1 MNIRANCCRCL
12 GGLIR
17 CLDGMVI
24 DQADPDAIIH
34 DEEFNSVT
42 VDIIDAIILNISTGK
57 AMKVMFVV
65 KTYHSHLIEII
76 NALRLF
82 QMIMYKLLNVSNRF
96 DGMRVMQPEQCS
108 IHHIYLKTRS

>member
-76 NALRLF
+76 KCPKIISND
-82 QMIMYKLLNVSNRF
+82 NV
-96 DGMRVMQPEQCS
+96 
-108 IHHIYLKTRS
+108 

>member
-24 DQADPDAIIH
+24 DQPDPDAIIH

-57 AMKVMFVV
+57 AMKVSFLV
-65 KTYHSHLIEII
+65 KNYQSHLIWT
-76 NALRLF
+76 A
-82 QMIMYKLLNVSNRF
+82 
-96 DGMRVMQPEQCS
+96 
-108 IHHIYLKTRS
+108 

>member
-24 DQADPDAIIH
+24 DQADPDAIVH
-34 DEEFNSVT
+34 DVEFNTVT

-57 AMKVMFVV
+57 AMKVRFFSQKSSVSFNSSCPE
-65 KTYHSHLIEII
+65 TIA
-76 NALRLF
+76 ND
-82 QMIMYKLLNVSNRF
+82 NV
-96 DGMRVMQPEQCS
+96 
-108 IHHIYLKTRS
+108 

>member
-24 DQADPDAIIH
+24 DQADPDAIIQ

-42 VDIIDAIILNISTGK
+42 VDIIVAIILNISTGK
-57 AMKVMFVV
+57 AMKVIFF
-65 KTYHSHLIEII
+65 S
-76 NALRLF
+76 
-82 QMIMYKLLNVSNRF
+82 QKLS
-96 DGMRVMQPEQCS
+96 
-108 IHHIYLKTRS
+108 